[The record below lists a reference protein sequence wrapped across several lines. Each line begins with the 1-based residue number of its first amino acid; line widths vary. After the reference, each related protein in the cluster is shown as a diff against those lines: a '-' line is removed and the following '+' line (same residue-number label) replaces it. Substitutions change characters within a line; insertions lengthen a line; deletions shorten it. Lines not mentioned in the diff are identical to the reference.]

1 MGVAEVPQWSSAE
14 GWRFLPEGEPFKI
27 VGSQREGQEEEK
39 GLLATYFGTY
49 SGPDHT
55 GRDGRTWILHRL
67 SLGDV
72 EDATAFAYE
81 GPKENCII
89 RKVGDKDKVAL
100 EVNERNFEHGSPV
113 WLWNDAPAVPAEYH
127 SRFAIHEDG
136 RISAHLSTPGRVGEG
151 DFVLGIDEFGS
162 VVLVPR
168 GHPTELLVR
177 PKAIGAE
184 EVPQEYKQQTR
195 KEYTFMSCIWKKF
208 LSFLHLFDG
217 LW

>member
-1 MGVAEVPQWSSAE
+1 VAI
-14 GWRFLPEGEPFKI
+14 GG
-27 VGSQREGQEEEK
+27 G
-39 GLLATYFGTY
+39 GLVATYRGTY

-55 GRDGRTWILHRL
+55 GRVGRTWILHSL
-67 SLGDV
+67 SLGDL

-89 RKVGDKDKVAL
+89 RKVGDEDKVAL
-100 EVNERNFEHGSPV
+100 EVDKRIFEHGTPV
-113 WLWNDAPAVPAEYH
+113 WLWNDAPAVPADHH

-151 DFVLGIDEFGS
+151 DFVLGIERDT

-168 GHPTELLVR
+168 GHPTELIVR

-184 EVPQEYKQQTR
+184 AVPQEYEQQTR
-195 KEYTFMSCIWKKF
+195 KEYTFMSCFWKKF
-208 LSFLHLFDG
+208 LSFLQLFDG